1 VFLPLLRIFGAFVVA
16 VGFLAC
22 VGGTYLLLGSG
33 TSGRIVYL
41 YGIGAGLLALGYWLR
56 AHGGEGDLVGVEPD
70 EIEHDFRIAVAYGL
84 GAHAPGAVTALAGA
98 GASAAVVLF
107 VALLGFISPG
117 AFAWALLLFGAYG
130 ALLAL
135 LKKAALRRGAFVVR
149 NGKRYG
155 AHRRVSVYVVPA
167 MVIAW
172 LVATAPEV
180 NGAIVLAVALILL
193 AWIGGP
199 FHHLWEVFH
208 TAALVLYYGEHSKQ
222 TTEWGLAEWL
232 RYVRPADSVRSLE
245 YDPEAKR
252 LVVEGEIRD
261 AQEFSRV
268 VGRLDFVSDV
278 VTR

>member
-1 VFLPLLRIFGAFVVA
+1 MFLPLLRIFGAFAMA
-16 VGFLAC
+16 VGFMAC
-22 VGGTYLLLGSG
+22 VGGTYLLLGGG
-33 TSGRIVYL
+33 TSGRILYL
-41 YGIGAGLLALGYWLR
+41 YGIGAGLLAVGYWMR
-56 AHGGEGDLVGVEPD
+56 TKGGEGDLVGVEPG
-70 EIEHDFRIAVAYGL
+70 EIEHDFRIAIAYGL
-84 GAHAPGAVTALAGA
+84 GAHAPAAVTALAGA
-98 GASAAVVLF
+98 AAAAAVVLF
-107 VALLGFISPG
+107 VALLGFVSPD
-117 AFAWALLLFGAYG
+117 AFLSALLLFGAYG
-130 ALLAL
+130 AVLAL

-167 MVIAW
+167 IVIAW
-172 LVATAPEV
+172 LVAAAPEV
-180 NGAIVLAVALILL
+180 NGAIVLIVALVLL

-208 TAALVLYYGEHSKQ
+208 IAALVLFYGEHSKR

-232 RYVRPADSVRSLE
+232 RYVRPSDSVRSLE

-261 AQEFSRV
+261 PQELARA
-268 VGRLDFVSDV
+268 VGRLDFVSQV